1 MYLCRIKKYIQ
12 RDNQKV
18 KKMKKVFLT
27 IGLVT
32 ITIFAQAQDIVTLT
46 WKGSNNKVLLLYV
59 TPNKQITVY
68 WGDNSN
74 NIYTGGSVNGSTLIS
89 HTYADTNDYNVS
101 IIGNSWDC
109 KFERIDF
116 EISQMSILDVSRA
129 IGLTTLYC
137 RDNQLT
143 TLDVSKNTSL
153 TYLDCSGNELTSID
167 LNTALVGLNC
177 SSNKL
182 SSLDLSKNM
191 GLDGLNCSSNQLNS
205 LNLNNNAA
213 LWDLECQNNLL
224 TNLNLNNVTALQ
236 NLYCSNNQLDTLDL
250 SQNTALQYVEC
261 DHNNLSSLIISP
273 SVTLQRLYCDHNQF
287 LLSDLNVLT
296 QRVQFQSGYSNKRM
310 GQQQLSAR
318 QVVVGDTID
327 FSSQARFGYNGNTPT
342 LFTATKNGIPAVL
355 NVDYEVNN
363 GLIVFKNADTY
374 MLTMTN
380 TAITSDPNYPAVVK
394 VEFTVRAK
402 HTDASL
408 ANLTVSRGVLKPNFH
423 CDTLNYSVEV
433 PYSVT
438 FFNITATPND
448 SLATINGDTG
458 LQVLYIGKNIFT
470 ITVTAEDQTIT
481 QNYTIT
487 VNRKDTDTVVN
498 VMEIT
503 EKISGITIYP
513 NPTTGKLIIAP
524 LSPPERGKQAPSN
537 SPSGGEQP
545 TIEIYDVVGQKVN
558 YQLSTV
564 NYPLMIDISHL
575 ANGLYFLK
583 VGGKVFKV
591 VKE

>member
-1 MYLCRIKKYIQ
+1 MNR
-12 RDNQKV
+12 R
-18 KKMKKVFLT
+18 MFFLAISLT
-27 IGLVT
+27 VGFST
-32 ITIFAQAQDIVTLT
+32 FAQDIITFT
-46 WKGSNNKVLLLYV
+46 WKGGI
-59 TPNKQITVY
+59 NKQFVIYTTNNELFTVK
-68 WGDNSN
+68 WGDATPDTTMIGWGPSSSK
-74 NIYTGGSVNGSTLIS
+74 YLS
-89 HTYADTNDYNVS
+89 HTYADSNNYTVNVIGGSTNCLFTSLVCSYSQISNLVVKNATLNV
-101 IIGNSWDC
+101 
-109 KFERIDF
+109 
-116 EISQMSILDVSRA
+116 
-129 IGLTTLYC
+129 LYC
-137 RDNQLT
+137 NDNQLT
-143 TLDVSKNTSL
+143 N
-153 TYLDCSGNELTSID
+153 
-167 LNTALVGLNC
+167 
-177 SSNKL
+177 
-182 SSLDLSKNM
+182 LDLS
-191 GLDGLNCSSNQLNS
+191 
-205 LNLNNNAA
+205 
-213 LWDLECQNNLL
+213 QN
-224 TNLNLNNVTALQ
+224 TALQ

-261 DHNNLSSLIISP
+261 DHNNLSSLILPTSL
-273 SVTLQRLYCDHNQF
+273 TLQHLYCDHNQF

-408 ANLTVSRGVLKPNFH
+408 ANLTVSKGMLKPNFH

-470 ITVTAEDQTIT
+470 ITVTAEDQTVT

-498 VMEIT
+498 VIEIAG
-503 EKISGITIYP
+503 EVSGITIYP

-524 LSPPERGKQAPSN
+524 LSPSEGGKQAPSN

-583 VGGKVFKV
+583 IDEKMFKI